1 MLVKHLTFFALAVFL
16 LVSCKK
22 NSGTN
27 ASGNAN
33 KLKTYIETDLVN
45 GTTLSDTFS
54 VTYDNN
60 NRITSLASPILQYT
74 YTYQSKSY
82 TVDIYLNGAISS
94 HGTFY
99 INGSSL
105 VDSTLQFGTTND
117 TTTEGFVYN
126 GTQLTTL
133 FTYDYVNNTASIDT
147 RDDYTYD
154 NNSNVIKDVQSDG
167 YGDINQVSTFTYTTD
182 PVNVTISPTYFP
194 QQSKYLPAT
203 LKLTDGFG
211 TPQGS
216 VTYAYVFDS
225 SNRLTKETDTEDNGD
240 ISTKTYI
247 YE

>member
-1 MLVKHLTFFALAVFL
+1 MPIKHLTFFALAVFL

-33 KLKTYIETDLVN
+33 KLKTYIETDQGN
-45 GTTLSDTFS
+45 GTNLSDTFA
-54 VTYDNN
+54 VTYDNS
-60 NRITSLASPILQYT
+60 NRITGLVSPALKYV

-82 TVDIYLNGAISS
+82 TLDIYSS
-94 HGTFY
+94 GTVSIHAMFY

-105 VDSTLQFGTTND
+105 IDSTFQFDNTND

-126 GTQLTTL
+126 GTLLTTL

-154 NNSNVIKDVQSDG
+154 NNGNLLKDVQSDG
-167 YGDINQVSTFTYTTD
+167 YGNVNLVYTYTYTTS
-182 PVNVTISPTYFP
+182 PVNVSINPTYYP
-194 QQSKYLPAT
+194 LRSKYLPAT
-203 LKLTDGFG
+203 VKVTDGFG
-211 TPQGS
+211 NPQGS
-216 VTYAYVFDS
+216 VAYTYVFDS
-225 SNRLTKETDTEDNGD
+225 ANRLTKETDTGDNGD
-240 ISTKTYI
+240 VGTKTYI